1 VSIHIQAF
9 YRGRVKNLRLGAFV
23 RLTFPKLREMM
34 MKMPPK
40 MKNLRMSIYNPKL
53 GRASRGRV
61 KKLRLGPFVG
71 VLLAK

>member
-1 VSIHIQAF
+1 
-9 YRGRVKNLRLGAFV
+9 
-23 RLTFPKLREMM
+23 